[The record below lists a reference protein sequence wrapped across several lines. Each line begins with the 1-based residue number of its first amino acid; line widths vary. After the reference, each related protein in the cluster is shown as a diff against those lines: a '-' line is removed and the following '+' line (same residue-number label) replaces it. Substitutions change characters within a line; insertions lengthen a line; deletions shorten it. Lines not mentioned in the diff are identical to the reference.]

1 MSDSRPASRGGS
13 GRHSRSVSADL
24 AGAKIR
30 SGASTP
36 QGREESSAEG
46 AAIAASSTSALA
58 SSASP
63 SSAATGAHPVLA
75 PSLIHSHSGRVGRSR
90 GHSRANS
97 ADLAGPAMHS
107 ARSSRSNSISSVSG
121 AVGSGSGAGGVS
133 GLPAHVLASMP
144 RKQTLLRSSSFDRV
158 PSPRRS
164 SFSSRPG
171 SPAQSSRAL
180 GRAHLPSSRAAPA
193 AHEFAATKPP
203 PRFSASFRRA
213 RARWHAA
220 LAFVVNQGG
229 SALAA
234 KQAFIRSSFF
244 FSKLS
249 KEKQA
254 SLQNQLR
261 KANFKKGTGMD
272 PHAQPK
278 HCVRA

>member
-1 MSDSRPASRGGS
+1 
-13 GRHSRSVSADL
+13 
-24 AGAKIR
+24 
-30 SGASTP
+30 
-36 QGREESSAEG
+36 
-46 AAIAASSTSALA
+46 
-58 SSASP
+58 
-63 SSAATGAHPVLA
+63 
-75 PSLIHSHSGRVGRSR
+75 
-90 GHSRANS
+90 
-97 ADLAGPAMHS
+97 
-107 ARSSRSNSISSVSG
+107 
-121 AVGSGSGAGGVS
+121 
-133 GLPAHVLASMP
+133 MP

-158 PSPRRS
+158 PSPRRT

-180 GRAHLPSSRAAPA
+180 GRAHLPSSRAAQA
-193 AHEFAATKPP
+193 AHETAAAKP

-272 PHAQPK
+272 RHRHAELILRACLHCAASCFYTHTPPHP
-278 HCVRA
+278 V